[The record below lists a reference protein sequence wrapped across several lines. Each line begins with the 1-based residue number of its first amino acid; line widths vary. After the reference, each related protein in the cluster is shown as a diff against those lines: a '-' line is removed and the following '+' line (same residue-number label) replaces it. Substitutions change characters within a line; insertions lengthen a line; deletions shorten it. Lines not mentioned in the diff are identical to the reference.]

1 MLAQISKA
9 VFSFQQVTDK
19 VMSRFFDKIW
29 VRLGITPNILT
40 LSRFIGTS
48 ILWVL
53 FLTETNTSDFWNY
66 TILTIFIIS
75 ALTDLW
81 DGALARNTNQIT
93 DIGTILDPLAD
104 KLLIGSILY
113 FLAITLSHWTLYM
126 IIFLESLMVV
136 LNIIFYMLWGGKIQ
150 GANAFGKLKMGLEVI
165 TVILLLVGIY
175 QKNPHIVDAGFFF
188 GALSVLFAIISM
200 LKAMK
205 DGASAF

>member
-9 VFSFQQVTDK
+9 VFSFQKITDK
-19 VMSRFFDKIW
+19 LMSQCFDKIW

-40 LSRFIGTS
+40 LSRFIGTG

-53 FLTETNTSDFWNY
+53 FLTETTASDFWNY

-126 IIFLESLMVV
+126 IIFLESLMVA
-136 LNIIFYMLWGGKIQ
+136 LNMIFYMLWGGKIQ
-150 GANAFGKLKMGLEVI
+150 SANAFGKLKMGLEVI

-175 QKNPHIVDAGFFF
+175 QKNPYIVDAGFFF
-188 GALSVLFAIISM
+188 GAISVLFAIISM

-205 DGASAF
+205 DGGSAF